1 MAEIIHFSDMDSTP
15 PRYLVEGM
23 IPEGPSIGFVWGPS
37 RAGKSLLVNVEL
49 ALAVVNGADFAGR
62 KTSEGSVAIVFGE
75 GKYDAGIREQA
86 RLARGYADRERVASN
101 LQEPER
107 SKWLEENP
115 EWHDDGLFAITAP
128 FELPLSSHGEPTLDL
143 KVVIA
148 QLKMI
153 PNLKLVILD
162 ALSDFTNLSISN
174 DTSANRVVQG
184 MKMLARE
191 LECVVLAIAHPNYN
205 DKRMRGPRLF
215 NAADFVVRIMPDDDE
230 SGLATV
236 VCEKLKCGAPWS
248 PFSYKI
254 ESTSIYVDDG
264 EGNEIVVDSATIRI
278 TSDYKTGIQRKKRPG
293 PKPRIVVSQ

>member
-23 IPEGPSIGFVWGPS
+23 IPEGPSIGFFWGPS

-62 KTSEGSVAIVFGE
+62 KTSEGSVAIIFGE

-86 RLARGYADRERVASN
+86 RLARGCADREQVAKN
-101 LQEPER
+101 LQEPEK

-115 EWHDDGLFAITAP
+115 EWHDDGLYAITAP
-128 FELPLSSHGEPTLDL
+128 FELPLSSQGEPTLEL
-143 KVVIA
+143 KVAIA
-148 QLKMI
+148 QLKQI
-153 PNLKLVILD
+153 PDLRLVILD

-191 LECVVLAIAHPNYN
+191 LDCVVLAIAHPNYN

-215 NAADFVVRIMPDDDE
+215 NAADFVVRIMPDEDDAA
-230 SGLATV
+230 LATV
-236 VCEKLKCGAPWS
+236 VCEKLKCGAPWA
-248 PFSYKI
+248 PFGYRI
-254 ESTSIYVDDG
+254 EPTAIYVEDENGD
-264 EGNEIVVDSATIRI
+264 EVVVDSATVRI
-278 TSDYKTGIQRKKRPG
+278 TSDYKTGIQRRRPPG
-293 PKPRIVVSQ
+293 PRARMVVR

>member
-1 MAEIIHFSDMDSTP
+1 MAEVIHFGDMDLTP

-37 RAGKSLLVNVEL
+37 RAGKSLLVNVEM
-49 ALAVVNGADFAGR
+49 ALAVVNGAEFAGR

-86 RLARGYADRERVASN
+86 RLARGDADREAVAKN

-115 EWHDDGLFAITAP
+115 EWHDDGLYAITAP
-128 FELPLSSHGEPTLDL
+128 FEVPLSSHGEPTFSL
-143 KVVIA
+143 KVAIA
-148 QLKMI
+148 SLSQI
-153 PNLKLVILD
+153 PDLKLVILD

-184 MKMLARE
+184 MKMMARE
-191 LECVVLAIAHPNYN
+191 LGCVVLAIAHPNYN

-215 NAADFVVRIMPDDDE
+215 NAADFVIRIMPDDDE
-230 SGLATV
+230 DGVATV
-236 VCEKLKCGAPWS
+236 VCEKLKCGAPWA
-248 PFSYKI
+248 PFSYRI
-254 ESTSIYVDDG
+254 EPTAIYVEDDG
-264 EGNEIVVDSATIRI
+264 DEVVVPSATIRI
-278 TSDYKTGIQRKKRPG
+278 TSSYKTGIERKKRPG
-293 PKPRIVVSQ
+293 PKPRIAAV